1 MKRQFTEGGQ
11 MINTFLKRCLYSLI
25 VKKKIKLKFRFKK
38 KSSDLIAKM

>member
-1 MKRQFTEGGQ
+1 

-38 KSSDLIAKM
+38 KKFRFNSKNVK